1 MRRSTKPEASFES
14 TNHVFGSATDE
25 GREVAALEADFLDSM
40 FETRKLEAELPAK
53 LAPFLD
59 PQVCILL
66 D

>member
-1 MRRSTKPEASFES
+1 M
-14 TNHVFGSATDE
+14 NLVFGSTTDE

-40 FETRKLEAELPAK
+40 FETRKLEAELSAK